1 MNIATPVNNVEIFG
15 ITFTQF
21 DIYKKNKTL
30 RKITLKKIFFISIT
44 PYIENMKFNV
54 KNEYVYIYFQ
64 LFYTDEQSKL
74 STMK

>member
-21 DIYKKNKTL
+21 DIYKKIKTL
-30 RKITLKKIFFISIT
+30 RKITLKKFFFISIT

-54 KNEYVYIYFQ
+54 KNE
-64 LFYTDEQSKL
+64 
-74 STMK
+74 

>member
-21 DIYKKNKTL
+21 DIYKKIKTL
-30 RKITLKKIFFISIT
+30 RKITFKKFFFISIT

-54 KNEYVYIYFQ
+54 KNE
-64 LFYTDEQSKL
+64 
-74 STMK
+74 